1 MECSVTASCVSRKAV
16 SINVCAD
23 LVFFAGL
30 QQEQSPLYESLT
42 KILEPADQQLLQGVI
57 QEAEI
62 RSIAAQQTHEQQSN
76 VTQATAAAPQAS
88 PTRIGP

>member
-1 MECSVTASCVSRKAV
+1 MGLY
-16 SINVCAD
+16 AD
-23 LVFFAGL
+23 WVFFAGL
-30 QQEQSPLYESLT
+30 QQDQPPLYESLT

-62 RSIAAQQTHEQQSN
+62 RSIAAQQAYEQLSH
-76 VTQATAAAPQAS
+76 AARGIPLTPQAS